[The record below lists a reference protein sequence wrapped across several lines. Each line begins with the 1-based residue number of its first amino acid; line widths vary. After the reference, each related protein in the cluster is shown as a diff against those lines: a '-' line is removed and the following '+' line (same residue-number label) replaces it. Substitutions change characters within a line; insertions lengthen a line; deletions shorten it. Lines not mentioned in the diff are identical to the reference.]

1 LPSSGINNEQAIS
14 RLPSRASGSKKE
26 FMPQIVF
33 TCPVTDED
41 VPSGIETEQT
51 SLDQMAPEEITL
63 VCPHCG
69 RPHTW
74 QIRQGHLGN
83 AFPEAR

>member
-1 LPSSGINNEQAIS
+1 MLTLAISGLPSFV
-14 RLPSRASGSKKE
+14 SGSKKE
-26 FMPQIVF
+26 FMSQIVF

-41 VPSGIETEQT
+41 VPSGIETEKA
-51 SLDQMAPEEITL
+51 SLDQMAAEEITL

-74 QIRQGHLGN
+74 QIRQGRLEN

>member
-1 LPSSGINNEQAIS
+1 L
-14 RLPSRASGSKKE
+14 
-26 FMPQIVF
+26 PQIIF
-33 TCPVTDED
+33 TCPVTNED
-41 VPSGIETEQT
+41 VPSGIETDQT

-74 QIRQGHLGN
+74 QIRQGRLEN